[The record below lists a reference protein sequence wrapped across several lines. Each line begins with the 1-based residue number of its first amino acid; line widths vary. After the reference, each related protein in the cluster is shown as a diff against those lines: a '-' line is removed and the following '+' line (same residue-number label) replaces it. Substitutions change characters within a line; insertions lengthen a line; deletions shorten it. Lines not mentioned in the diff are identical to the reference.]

1 MAKQMSLVLQ
11 LFHWF
16 NHGEGVMEWELSPM
30 RLMLGLILL
39 AVMAYPV
46 LGASRREV
54 LFDVT
59 LDMDADGKLDRAVLV
74 LVGPGRDTTWDL
86 SRGHYP
92 LTTDDTVDLAIYLG
106 AGDAPVDINK
116 PPTILKKNI
125 ADREYAGW
133 LQSLDVVNKRSLKV
147 GWNEQPGSSHD
158 LEERLTIVWRK
169 GKFLVV
175 GLDTFWENPN
185 GIGNCQLNLSTGE
198 GSRSEG
204 EFPAPKP
211 TFKAKVKPVPLE
223 TWSAKTWP
231 SQCDQH
237 VE

>member
-1 MAKQMSLVLQ
+1 MKL
-11 LFHWF
+11 LFAS
-16 NHGEGVMEWELSPM
+16 GL
-30 RLMLGLILL
+30 LMLVWLVT
-39 AVMAYPV
+39 AAQ
-46 LGASRREV
+46 AETKREA
-54 LFDVT
+54 LFEAT
-59 LDMDADGKLDRAVLV
+59 LDMDGDGTLDRAVLI

-106 AGDAPVDINK
+106 AGDAPLDISK
-116 PPTILKKNI
+116 SPTILKQNI
-125 ADREYAGW
+125 ADRDYAAW

-147 GWNEQPGSSHD
+147 GWNAQPGSSHD
-158 LEERLTIVWRK
+158 LEERLTIVWRN
-169 GKFLVV
+169 GKFQVV

-198 GSRSEG
+198 GSRAEG
-204 EFPAPKP
+204 ELPAPKP

-223 TWSAKTWP
+223 KWSNKTWP
-231 SQCDQH
+231 TQCDQI

>member
-1 MAKQMSLVLQ
+1 MK
-11 LFHWF
+11 
-16 NHGEGVMEWELSPM
+16 LSFVSGL
-30 RLMLGLILL
+30 LMLVCHAPVAL
-39 AVMAYPV
+39 AEIK
-46 LGASRREV
+46 REA
-54 LFDVT
+54 LFEAT
-59 LDMDADGKLDRAVLV
+59 LDMDADGTLDRAVLI

-106 AGDAPVDINK
+106 AGDAPLDITK
-116 PPTILKKNI
+116 PPTILKQNI
-125 ADREYAGW
+125 ADRDYAAW
-133 LQSLDVVNKRSLKV
+133 LQSLDVVNTRSLKV

-158 LEERLTIVWRK
+158 LEERLTIAWRK

-175 GLDTFWENPN
+175 GIDTFWENPN
-185 GIGNCQLNLSTGE
+185 GIGNCQLNLSTGD

-223 TWSAKTWP
+223 KWSAKTWP
-231 SQCDQH
+231 KQCDQI
-237 VE
+237 VK

>member
-1 MAKQMSLVLQ
+1 
-11 LFHWF
+11 
-16 NHGEGVMEWELSPM
+16 M
-30 RLMLGLILL
+30 RLMLPLL
-39 AVMAYPV
+39 LCLVVACPAVAAP
-46 LGASRREV
+46 RRDV
-54 LFDVT
+54 LFEAS

-74 LVGPGRDTTWDL
+74 LVGPGRDTSWDL

-92 LTTDDTVDLAIYLG
+92 LTTDDTVDLAIYMG
-106 AGDAPVDINK
+106 AGDAPIDITK
-116 PPTILKKNI
+116 PPTILKQNI

-133 LQSLDVVNKRSLKV
+133 LQSLEVVNKRSLKV

-169 GKFLVV
+169 GHFLVV
-175 GLDTFWENPN
+175 GIDTFWENPN
-185 GIGNCQLNLSTGE
+185 GIGNCQLNLSTGQ

-223 TWSAKTWP
+223 KWSAKTWP
-231 SQCDQH
+231 TLCDQR
-237 VE
+237 VQ